1 MSFFKKT
8 ITTDDIADGLI
19 NIGITSLTEA
29 GIIGYGQL
37 FADLDIGEQLKEG
50 TKKEITILEA
60 FVVTQAVQQ
69 KVDSKDLS
77 KRILDK
83 VHEKLYRRMNLSETE
98 ATEFEKLLRER
109 YERFRGIYQMMYITE
124 NSMGTLLLGGDLIEN
139 IFPKSDVSAN
149 PKFVMAM
156 LELFDGHREV
166 LSDFLGLVKSK
177 YQVT

>member
-1 MSFFKKT
+1 
-8 ITTDDIADGLI
+8 
-19 NIGITSLTEA
+19 
-29 GIIGYGQL
+29 
-37 FADLDIGEQLKEG
+37 
-50 TKKEITILEA
+50 
-60 FVVTQAVQQ
+60 
-69 KVDSKDLS
+69 
-77 KRILDK
+77 
-83 VHEKLYRRMNLSETE
+83 
-98 ATEFEKLLRER
+98 
-109 YERFRGIYQMMYITE
+109 MMYITE